1 MKPKSAFV
9 LDVRVRYSECDP
21 LGHVNNAVYVQYLE
35 DAALRHATAAG
46 WPEARMRADAG
57 GVFVA
62 RKHEIDY
69 LRAAGPDDLLRII
82 TWPSNMHGAT
92 AYREY
97 EITYLR
103 DTEIGALNGRLV
115 DPAERES
122 EERGAVVLRAR
133 TLWAFVDPLTGRPRR
148 LPAVL
153 VGDFLFEDDE

>member
-9 LDVRVRYSECDP
+9 LDIRVRYHECDP
-21 LGHVNNAVYVQYLE
+21 LGHVNNASYVNYLE

-46 WPEARMRADAG
+46 WPESRLRSDAG

-62 RKHEIDY
+62 RKHEIEY
-69 LRAAGPDDLLRII
+69 LMAAGPDDLLRIT
-82 TWPSNMHGAT
+82 TWPSDMHGAT

-103 DTEIGALNGRLV
+103 DTEPGAMNGRLV
-115 DPAERES
+115 DPTERDS
-122 EERGAVVLRAR
+122 DERGAVLLRAR

-148 LPAVL
+148 LPREL
-153 VGDFLFEDDE
+153 VEDFLVDDD